1 MTDKPDKPDKPKKL
15 TMPSLTRGLSARL
28 LVLTISFVM
37 IGEVLIYVPSISRY
51 RLVYLE
57 ERLAAAHEATLALE
71 ASPDGMVS
79 ADLEQ
84 QLLLHARLRSIALRM
99 PAASYLMLGEP
110 KQIDATFDLSQ
121 QTAYTLIRDAFTTL
135 IQTENRVLRVMGP
148 ARLDPRIIVD
158 ITLDESPLRDEMYDY
173 SRRILI
179 LSIVLSLMTA
189 AMVYLSLHRLIV
201 RPMRRIITRM
211 ASFKENPEDRS
222 KDLETTLR
230 GDEIGVAQRE
240 LAEMQRG
247 LRVALRQRAH
257 LAALGE
263 AVSKISHDLRNILS
277 TAALVSERLA
287 DSEDPEVRRQS
298 PALVA
303 AIDRA
308 VTLCVDTLRYSS
320 ARELT
325 VKRDRVD
332 LAVLVEDVGRALLLS
347 SQGQQSGR
355 GEVAWRNEIAKDF
368 LVTGD
373 YDQLFRVFLNLGR
386 NAMDAMGEA
395 PGEVRITA
403 SRING
408 KAIIEIAD
416 NGPGLPERALAHLFE
431 PFVGSAR
438 AGGTGL
444 GLPIAQ
450 EIMHA
455 HGGEISVARSDGNG
469 TVIRLELPDQG

>member
-1 MTDKPDKPDKPKKL
+1 MAEQPDKPKKFK
-15 TMPSLTRGLSARL
+15 MPPLTRGLSARL
-28 LVLTISFVM
+28 LLLTISFVM
-37 IGEVLIYVPSISRY
+37 IGEVLIYVPSVSRY
-51 RLVYLE
+51 RLTYLQ
-57 ERLAAAHEATLALE
+57 ERLAAAHEATLALD

-79 ADLEQ
+79 AELEQ
-84 QLLLHARLRSIALRM
+84 QLLIHARLRSIALRL
-99 PAASYLMLGEP
+99 PAASYMMLGEP
-110 KQIDATFDLSQ
+110 PEIDATFDLSQ
-121 QTAYTLIRDAFTTL
+121 ETVYRLIRDAFTTL
-135 IQTENRVLRVMGP
+135 AQTENRVLRVMGP

-158 ITLDESPLRDEMYDY
+158 VTLDEAPMRDEMYDY

-189 AMVYLSLHRLIV
+189 AMVYLSLHLLIV
-201 RPMRRIITRM
+201 RPMRRITARM
-211 ASFKENPEDRS
+211 ATFKENPEDTS
-222 KDLETTLR
+222 KDLESTER
-230 GDEIGVAQRE
+230 SDEIGVAQRE

-287 DSEDPEVRRQS
+287 DSEDPEVRRQT

-308 VTLCVDTLRYSS
+308 VTLCVETLRFSR

-332 LAVLVEDVGRALLLS
+332 LAVLVEDVGKALMLS
-347 SQGQQSGR
+347 SQGQ
-355 GEVAWRNEIAKDF
+355 VAWRNDIAEDF
-368 LVTGD
+368 NVTGD

-386 NAMDAMGEA
+386 NAMEAMDEA
-395 PGEVRITA
+395 AGEVRIGA
-403 SRING
+403 YRDQG

-416 NGPGLPERALAHLFE
+416 TGPGLPKRARDHLFE
-431 PFVGSAR
+431 PFAGSTR
-438 AGGTGL
+438 AGGSGL
-444 GLPIAQ
+444 GLPIAR

-455 HGGEISVARSDGNG
+455 HGGDISIARSDADG
-469 TVIRLELPDQG
+469 TVICLELPDEG

>member
-1 MTDKPDKPDKPKKL
+1 MAAHSDKPKKL
-15 TMPSLTRGLSARL
+15 KMPSLTRGLSARL

-51 RLVYLE
+51 RLTYLQ

-84 QLLLHARLRSIALRM
+84 QLLVHSRLRSIALRM

-110 KQIDATFDLSQ
+110 PEIDATFDLSQ
-121 QTAYTLIRDAFTTL
+121 ETVYGLIRDAFTTL
-135 IQTENRVLRVMGP
+135 VQTENRVLRVIGP
-148 ARLDPRIIVD
+148 ARIDPRIIVD
-158 ITLDESPLRDEMYDY
+158 VTLDEAPMRDEMYDY

-189 AMVYLSLHRLIV
+189 TMVFLSLHLLIV
-201 RPMRRIITRM
+201 RPMRRITARLS
-211 ASFKENPEDRS
+211 AFREHPEDTS
-222 KDLETTLR
+222 KDLETTR
-230 GDEIGVAQRE
+230 RSDEIGVAQRE

-287 DSEDPEVRRQS
+287 DSDDPEVRRQS

-308 VTLCVDTLRYSS
+308 VTLCVETLRFSR
-320 ARELT
+320 ARELA

-332 LAVLVEDVGRALLLS
+332 LASLVEDVGKAVLLS
-347 SQGQQSGR
+347 SRGQIT
-355 GEVAWRNEIAKDF
+355 WRNDIADDF
-368 LVTGD
+368 MVTGD
-373 YDQLFRVFLNLGR
+373 YDQLFRVFLNLGY
-386 NAMDAMGEA
+386 NARDAMEKME
-395 PGEVRITA
+395 GEVRISA
-403 SRING
+403 SRKNG
-408 KAIIEIAD
+408 KAIIEVAD
-416 NGPGLPERALAHLFE
+416 NGPGLAERARAHLFE
-431 PFVGSAR
+431 PFVGSTR

-444 GLPIAQ
+444 GLPIAR
-450 EIMHA
+450 EIMNA
-455 HGGEISVARSDGNG
+455 HGGEISIARSDGNG
-469 TVIRLELPDQG
+469 TVIRLKLPDAG

>member
-1 MTDKPDKPDKPKKL
+1 
-15 TMPSLTRGLSARL
+15 MPSLTQGLSARL

-37 IGEVLIYVPSISRY
+37 IGEVLIYVPSVSRY
-51 RLVYLE
+51 RLVYLQ

-79 ADLEQ
+79 PELEQ
-84 QLLLHARLRSIALRM
+84 QLLVHSRLRSIALRM

-110 KQIDATFDLSQ
+110 SEIDASFDLSQ
-121 QTAYTLIRDAFTTL
+121 ETVLGLIRDAFTTL
-135 IQTENRVLRVMGP
+135 VQTENRVLRVVGP
-148 ARLDPRIIVD
+148 ARIDPRIVVD
-158 ITLDESPLRDEMYDY
+158 VTLDEAPMRDEMYDY

-189 AMVYLSLHRLIV
+189 AMVFLSLHLLIV
-201 RPMRRIITRM
+201 RPMRRITARM
-211 ASFKENPEDRS
+211 ATFKENPEDTS
-222 KDLETTLR
+222 KDLESTMR
-230 GDEIGVAQRE
+230 GDEIGVAMRE

-247 LRVALRQRAH
+247 LRTALRQRAH

-263 AVSKISHDLRNILS
+263 AVSKINHDLRNILS

-287 DSEDPEVRRQS
+287 DSDDPEVRRQS

-320 ARELT
+320 ARELV

-332 LAVLVEDVGRALLLS
+332 LTSLLEDVARDLLLS
-347 SQGQQSGR
+347 SRGQ
-355 GEVAWRNEIAKDF
+355 VAWRNEVAEDF
-368 LVTGD
+368 IVIGD

-386 NAMDAMGEA
+386 NAMDAMSGA
-395 PGEVRITA
+395 DGEVRIGA
-403 SRING
+403 AWDNG

-416 NGPGLPERALAHLFE
+416 NGPGLPERARAHLFE
-431 PFVGSAR
+431 PFVGSTR

-444 GLPIAQ
+444 GLPIAR
-450 EIMHA
+450 EIMRA
-455 HGGEISVARSDGNG
+455 HGGDISIARSDGNG
-469 TVIRLELPDQG
+469 TVIRLELPGEG

>member
-1 MTDKPDKPDKPKKL
+1 
-15 TMPSLTRGLSARL
+15 MPSLTRGLSARL

-37 IGEVLIYVPSISRY
+37 IGEVLIYVPSVSRY
-51 RLVYLE
+51 RLTYLQ

-79 ADLEQ
+79 AELEQ
-84 QLLLHARLRSIALRM
+84 QLLIHSRLRSIALRM
-99 PAASYLMLGEP
+99 PVASYMMLGEP
-110 KQIDATFDLSQ
+110 PEIDATFDLSQ
-121 QTAYTLIRDAFTTL
+121 ETVYGLIRDAFTTL
-135 IQTENRVLRVMGP
+135 IQPENRVLRVIGP

-158 ITLDESPLRDEMYDY
+158 VTLDEAPMRDEMYDY

-189 AMVYLSLHRLIV
+189 AMVFASLHLLIV
-201 RPMRRIITRM
+201 RPMRRITARM
-211 ASFKENPEDRS
+211 ATFSEDPEDTS
-222 KDLETTLR
+222 KDLETTAR
-230 GDEIGVAQRE
+230 ADEIGVAQRE

-247 LRVALRQRAH
+247 LRLALRQRAH

-263 AVSKISHDLRNILS
+263 AVSKINHDLRNILS

-308 VTLCVDTLRYSS
+308 VTLCVETLRYSR
-320 ARELT
+320 ARELE
-325 VKRDRVD
+325 VKRDHVD
-332 LAVLVEDVGRALLLS
+332 LAALVEDVGRALLLS
-347 SQGQQSGR
+347 GQEQI
-355 GEVAWRNEIAKDF
+355 VWRNDIPEDF
-368 LVTGD
+368 FVTGD

-386 NAMDAMGEA
+386 NALDAMAEGH
-395 PGEVRITA
+395 GEVRISA
-403 SRING
+403 SRDNG

-416 NGPGLPERALAHLFE
+416 TGPGLPARAREHLFE
-431 PFVGSAR
+431 PFAGSTR
-438 AGGTGL
+438 PGGSGL
-444 GLPIAQ
+444 GLPIAR

-455 HGGEISVARSDGNG
+455 HGGEISIDRSNG
-469 TVIRLELPDQG
+469 SGVVIRLELPGQS

>member
-1 MTDKPDKPDKPKKL
+1 MAEQPDKPNKL
-15 TMPSLTRGLSARL
+15 QMPSLTRGLSARL

-37 IGEVLIYVPSISRY
+37 IGEVLIYVPSVSRY
-51 RLVYLE
+51 RLTYLQ

-71 ASPDGMVS
+71 ASPDGVVS
-79 ADLEQ
+79 AELEQ
-84 QLLLHARLRSIALRM
+84 QLLVHARLRSIALRM
-99 PAASYLMLGEP
+99 PAASYMVLGEP
-110 KQIDATFDLSQ
+110 TAIDATYDLSQ
-121 QTAYTLIRDAFTTL
+121 KTAYGLIRDAFTTL

-148 ARLDPRIIVD
+148 ARLDPRIVVD
-158 ITLDESPLRDEMYDY
+158 ITLDEAPMRYEMYDY
-173 SRRILI
+173 SGRILV

-189 AMVYLSLHRLIV
+189 AMVFLSLHLLIV
-201 RPMRRIITRM
+201 RPMRRIIARM
-211 ASFKENPEDRS
+211 ATFKEHPEDTS
-222 KDLETTLR
+222 KDLESTMR

-247 LRVALRQRAH
+247 LRTALRQRAH

-287 DSEDPEVRRQS
+287 DSDDPEVRRQS

-308 VTLCVDTLRYSS
+308 VTLCVETLRYSR
-320 ARELT
+320 ARELV
-325 VKRDRVD
+325 VKRDRVE
-332 LAVLVEDVGRALLLS
+332 LATLVEDVGRALLLS
-347 SQGQQSGR
+347 TRGQ
-355 GEVAWRNEIAKDF
+355 VAWRNDVAEDF
-368 LVTGD
+368 MVIGD

-386 NAMDAMGEA
+386 NAMDAMDETQ
-395 PGEVRITA
+395 GEVRISA
-403 SRING
+403 GRRDG

-416 NGPGLPERALAHLFE
+416 NGPGLPERARAHLFE
-431 PFVGSAR
+431 PFVGSTR

-444 GLPIAQ
+444 GLPIAR

-455 HGGEISVARSDGNG
+455 HGGEISFARSDGG
-469 TVIRLELPDQG
+469 GAVIRLELPDQG

>member
-1 MTDKPDKPDKPKKL
+1 MADKPDKPKKL

-37 IGEVLIYVPSISRY
+37 IGEVLIYVPSVSRY

-79 ADLEQ
+79 ADLER

-99 PAASYLMLGEP
+99 PAASYLMLGEA

-121 QTAYTLIRDAFTTL
+121 ETVYSLIRDAFTTL

-158 ITLDESPLRDEMYDY
+158 VTLDESPLRYEMYDY

-201 RPMRRIITRM
+201 RPMRRIIRRM

-325 VKRDRVD
+325 VKPDRVD

-347 SQGQQSGR
+347 SQGQESSR
-355 GEVAWRNEIAKDF
+355 GQVAWRNEVAKDF
-368 LVTGD
+368 MVTGD

-395 PGEVRITA
+395 PGEVRIAA
-403 SRING
+403 SRDNG
-408 KAIIEIAD
+408 KAIIEITD
-416 NGPGLPERALAHLFE
+416 NGPGLPERARAHLFE
-431 PFVGSAR
+431 PFVGSTR

-444 GLPIAQ
+444 GLPIAR

-455 HGGEISVARSDGNG
+455 HGGEISIARSDGDG

>member
-1 MTDKPDKPDKPKKL
+1 MAAHSDKDRKL
-15 TMPSLTRGLSARL
+15 KMPSLTRGLSARL

-51 RLVYLE
+51 RLTYLQ

-79 ADLEQ
+79 AELEE
-84 QLLLHARLRSIALRM
+84 QLLAHSRLRSIALRM

-110 KQIDATFDLSQ
+110 TEIDATFDLSQ
-121 QTAYTLIRDAFTTL
+121 ETVYGLIRDAFTTL
-135 IQTENRVLRVMGP
+135 AQTENRVLRVIGP

-158 ITLDESPLRDEMYDY
+158 VTLDEAPMRDEMYDY

-189 AMVYLSLHRLIV
+189 AMVYLSLHLLIV
-201 RPMRRIITRM
+201 RPMRRIIARM
-211 ASFKENPEDRS
+211 ATFKENPEDTS
-222 KDLETTLR
+222 KDLEATR
-230 GDEIGVAQRE
+230 RSDEIGVAQRE

-277 TAALVSERLA
+277 TAALISERLA
-287 DSEDPEVRRQS
+287 DSDDPEVRRQT

-308 VTLCVDTLRYSS
+308 VTLCVETLRYSR
-320 ARELT
+320 ARELA

-332 LAVLVEDVGRALLLS
+332 LASLVEDVGKAVLLS
-347 SQGQQSGR
+347 SKGQIT
-355 GEVAWRNEIAKDF
+355 WRNDIADGF
-368 LVTGD
+368 MVTGD
-373 YDQLFRVFLNLGR
+373 YDQLFRVFLNLGY
-386 NAMDAMGEA
+386 NARDAMERME
-395 PGEVRITA
+395 GEVRISA
-403 SRING
+403 SRENG
-408 KAIIEIAD
+408 KAIIEVAD
-416 NGPGLPERALAHLFE
+416 NGPGLAERARAHLFE
-431 PFVGSAR
+431 PFVGSTR

-444 GLPIAQ
+444 GLPIAR
-450 EIMHA
+450 EIMNA
-455 HGGEISVARSDGNG
+455 HGGEISIARSDGNG
-469 TVIRLELPDQG
+469 TVIRLELPDTE

>member
-1 MTDKPDKPDKPKKL
+1 MAEHTDKPSKL
-15 TMPSLTRGLSARL
+15 QRPSLTQGLSARL

-37 IGEVLIYVPSISRY
+37 IGEVLIYVPSVSRY
-51 RLVYLE
+51 RLTYLQ

-71 ASPDGMVS
+71 ASPDGMVPI
-79 ADLEQ
+79 DLERK
-84 QLLLHARLRSIALRM
+84 LLVHARVRSIALRM
-99 PAASYLMLGEP
+99 PAASYMMLGEP
-110 KQIDATFDLSQ
+110 SEIDATFDLSQ
-121 QTAYTLIRDAFTTL
+121 ETVYGLIRDAFSTL
-135 IQTENRVLRVMGP
+135 VQPENRVLRVIGP
-148 ARLDPRIIVD
+148 ARLDPDIVVD
-158 ITLDESPLRDEMYDY
+158 VTLDEAPMRDEMYDY

-201 RPMRRIITRM
+201 RPMRRIIRRM

-263 AVSKISHDLRNILS
+263 AVSKINHDLRNILS

-287 DSEDPEVRRQS
+287 DSDDPEVRRQS

-308 VTLCVDTLRYSS
+308 VTLCVETLRYSR
-320 ARELT
+320 ARELV

-332 LAVLVEDVGRALLLS
+332 LATLAEDVGRALLLP
-347 SQGQQSGR
+347 GR
-355 GEVAWRNEIAKDF
+355 GRISWNNEIAEDF
-368 LVTGD
+368 TVIGD

-386 NAMDAMGEA
+386 NAMDAMDAMGEA
-395 PGEVRITA
+395 EGEVRISA
-403 SRING
+403 DRDNG

-416 NGPGLPERALAHLFE
+416 NGPGLSERALDHLFE
-431 PFVGSAR
+431 PFVGSTR
-438 AGGTGL
+438 AGGSGL
-444 GLPIAQ
+444 GLPIAR

-455 HGGEISVARSDGNG
+455 HGGEISIARSDSNG
-469 TVIRLELPDQG
+469 TVIRLELPDAG

>member
-1 MTDKPDKPDKPKKL
+1 MADKPDKPKKL

-121 QTAYTLIRDAFTTL
+121 ETAYSLIRDAFTTL
-135 IQTENRVLRVMGP
+135 IQTENRVLRVIGP

-158 ITLDESPLRDEMYDY
+158 VTLDESPLRDEMYDY

-189 AMVYLSLHRLIV
+189 AMVYLSLHMLIV

-222 KDLETTLR
+222 KDLESTSR

-287 DSEDPEVRRQS
+287 DSEDPEVPRQS

-320 ARELT
+320 ARELA
-325 VKRDRVD
+325 VKRERVD

-347 SQGQQSGR
+347 SQGKESGR
-355 GEVAWRNEIAKDF
+355 CQLAWRNEVAKDF

-395 PGEVRITA
+395 PGEVRIAA
-403 SRING
+403 SRTNG
-408 KAIIEIAD
+408 KAIIEVSD
-416 NGPGLPERALAHLFE
+416 DGPGLPERARAHLFE
-431 PFVGSAR
+431 PFVGSTR
-438 AGGTGL
+438 AVGTGL
-444 GLPIAQ
+444 GLPIAR
-450 EIMHA
+450 EIMRA
-455 HGGEISVARSDGNG
+455 HGGEISIARSDGDG

>member
-1 MTDKPDKPDKPKKL
+1 MAEHSDKPSKL
-15 TMPSLTRGLSARL
+15 QRPSLTQGLSARL

-37 IGEVLIYVPSISRY
+37 IGEVLIYVPSVSRY
-51 RLVYLE
+51 RLAYLQ

-71 ASPDGMVS
+71 ASPDGMVPI
-79 ADLEQ
+79 DLERK
-84 QLLLHARLRSIALRM
+84 LLAHARVRSIALRL
-99 PAASYLMLGEP
+99 PEASYMMLGEP
-110 KQIDATFDLSQ
+110 SEIDATFDLSRE
-121 QTAYTLIRDAFTTL
+121 TVYGLIRDAFTTL
-135 IQTENRVLRVMGP
+135 VQPENRVLRVIGP
-148 ARLDPRIIVD
+148 ARLDPDIVVD
-158 ITLDESPLRDEMYDY
+158 VTLDEAPMRDEMYDY

-189 AMVYLSLHRLIV
+189 AMVYLSLHLLIV
-201 RPMRRIITRM
+201 RPMRRIITRLGR
-211 ASFKENPEDRS
+211 FKENPEDTS
-222 KDLETTLR
+222 KDLESTTR
-230 GDEIGVAQRE
+230 SDEIGVAQRE

-263 AVSKISHDLRNILS
+263 AVSKINHDLRNILS

-287 DSEDPEVRRQS
+287 DSDDPEVRRQS

-308 VTLCVDTLRYSS
+308 VTLCVETLRYSR
-320 ARELT
+320 ARELV

-332 LAVLVEDVGRALLLS
+332 LATLAEDVGRALLLPG
-347 SQGQQSGR
+347 QGRIS
-355 GEVAWRNEIAKDF
+355 WNNEIAEDF
-368 LVTGD
+368 TVIGD

-386 NAMDAMGEA
+386 NAMDAMDAMGEA
-395 PGEVRITA
+395 EGEVRISA
-403 SRING
+403 DRDNG

-416 NGPGLPERALAHLFE
+416 NGPGLSERALDHLFE
-431 PFVGSAR
+431 PFVGSTR
-438 AGGTGL
+438 AGGSGL
-444 GLPIAQ
+444 GLPIAR

-455 HGGEISVARSDGNG
+455 HGGEISIARSDSNG

>member
-1 MTDKPDKPDKPKKL
+1 
-15 TMPSLTRGLSARL
+15 MPSLTRGLSARL

-57 ERLAAAHEATLALE
+57 ERLAAAYEATLALE

-84 QLLLHARLRSIALRM
+84 QLLLHARLRSIALRR

-121 QTAYTLIRDAFTTL
+121 ETVYSLIRDAFTTL

-158 ITLDESPLRDEMYDY
+158 VTLDESPMRDEMYDY

-222 KDLETTLR
+222 KDLGSTLR

-287 DSEDPEVRRQS
+287 DSDDPEVRR
-298 PALVA
+298 
-303 AIDRA
+303 
-308 VTLCVDTLRYSS
+308 
-320 ARELT
+320 
-325 VKRDRVD
+325 
-332 LAVLVEDVGRALLLS
+332 
-347 SQGQQSGR
+347 
-355 GEVAWRNEIAKDF
+355 
-368 LVTGD
+368 
-373 YDQLFRVFLNLGR
+373 
-386 NAMDAMGEA
+386 
-395 PGEVRITA
+395 
-403 SRING
+403 
-408 KAIIEIAD
+408 
-416 NGPGLPERALAHLFE
+416 
-431 PFVGSAR
+431 
-438 AGGTGL
+438 
-444 GLPIAQ
+444 
-450 EIMHA
+450 
-455 HGGEISVARSDGNG
+455 
-469 TVIRLELPDQG
+469 